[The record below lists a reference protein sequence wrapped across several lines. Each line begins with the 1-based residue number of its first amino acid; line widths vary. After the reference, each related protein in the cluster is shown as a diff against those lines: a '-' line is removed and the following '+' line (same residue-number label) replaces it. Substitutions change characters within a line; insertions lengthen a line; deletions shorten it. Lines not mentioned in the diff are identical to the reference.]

1 VARLSLALRS
11 EIVIV
16 LELGK
21 SKRGQSMGQSTILD
35 KGRTLRGARFTRC
48 TTIGGYHWQP
58 PESAFKGGGRWS
70 LSGASAES
78 SSLPR

>member
-1 VARLSLALRS
+1 MARLSLALRS

-21 SKRGQSMGQSTILD
+21 PKRGQSTILD

>member
-21 SKRGQSMGQSTILD
+21 SKRGQSTILD

>member
-1 VARLSLALRS
+1 MARLSLALRS

-21 SKRGQSMGQSTILD
+21 SKRGQSTILD